1 MSAISLSLMRG
12 EFVMALAAG
21 LVLLPAIARAQDV
34 EAGKTVFKRCSA
46 CHNAESDSNKIGP
59 TLKGVVGRNAGSLP
73 GFSFSQKM
81 KEAGAN
87 GLVWNEA
94 ALAEFL
100 ASPKTKVPGNSM
112 TFAGLRNSD
121 DVKNVIAYLKSTSQ

>member
-1 MSAISLSLMRG
+1 
-12 EFVMALAAG
+12 MALAAG